1 MSADTSA
8 IKAGPYSGATLHWLP
23 ASHGAHDVI
32 CDISGEPI
40 MPEGMFFLELRLVD
54 WTRLTVRLT
63 DAATGLLCGW
73 VGLVTYGGRVRVQ
86 VCRLPAPR
94 PQFTAVYGF
103 GALNLDCAVEYDART
118 GRLNVQMGS
127 RAYLPF
133 DFPAADDMRF
143 QLQLEETPGSMT
155 EWAVGV
161 ISFATPLTRV
171 EMLLR
176 TRELVL
182 TGRAHPAAA
191 AGTDGVA
198 AWLAGVAPLSVVK
211 RVCWLLKG
219 A

>member
-1 MSADTSA
+1 M
-8 IKAGPYSGATLHWLP
+8 
-23 ASHGAHDVI
+23 
-32 CDISGEPI
+32 
-40 MPEGMFFLELRLVD
+40 
-54 WTRLTVRLT
+54 
-63 DAATGLLCGW
+63 
-73 VGLVTYGGRVRVQ
+73 
-86 VCRLPAPR
+86 CRLPAPR
-94 PQFTAVYGF
+94 PQFTALYGF
-103 GALNLDCAVEYDART
+103 GVLTAEYDART

-143 QLQLEETPGSMT
+143 QLQLEETPGSIK

-161 ISFATPLTRV
+161 ISFATPLTRM

-191 AGTDGVA
+191 AGTDGA
-198 AWLAGVAPLSVVK
+198 TAWLAGVAPLSVVK
-211 RVCWLLKG
+211 RVCWLLNSRG